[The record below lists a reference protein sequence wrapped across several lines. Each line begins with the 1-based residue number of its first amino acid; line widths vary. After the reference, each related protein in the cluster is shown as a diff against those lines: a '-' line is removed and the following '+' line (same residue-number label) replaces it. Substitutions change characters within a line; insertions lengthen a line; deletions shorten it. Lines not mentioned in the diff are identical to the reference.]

1 MRRIVGGAVYEN
13 VLSNCF
19 FLYQFQYIFFAALRY
34 DVATLAAIGE
44 ATLSL
49 IRNLLVV
56 RT

>member
-19 FLYQFQYIFFAALRY
+19 LFQFQYIFFAALRY